1 VREIQFPHEH
11 EKDMVTFI
19 IITLIKILIVFVF
32 FLLMIAYL
40 TWLERKLL
48 GHFQVRLG
56 PMRVGPHGLLQP
68 IADGIKLLFKEEVTP
83 AKVNKFIYNLAPLLT
98 FIPALIIMA
107 VIPFGDQIRIFG
119 QSIHLV
125 ISDFNMGILY
135 VFAVTSLGVYGIVL
149 AGWSSN
155 NKYSLLGGLRSSAQ
169 MISYEVSLA
178 LSLIGVFMIAGS
190 LSLVEIVK
198 AQDKLFNWFIFRQP
212 LGFILYIVCAIAEI
226 NRTPFDLPEADNEL
240 VAGYYTEY
248 SSMKFAMFF
257 LGEYGNMINVSALAT
272 TLFLGGW
279 QGPFLPP
286 VLWFLIK
293 LVAVLFFFIWI
304 RATLPRFRY
313 DQLMNFGWKVLL
325 PLALLNILLTGT
337 IMVL

>member
-1 VREIQFPHEH
+1 MIP
-11 EKDMVTFI
+11 FI
-19 IITLIKILIVFVF
+19 IITLIKILVVFVV

-68 IADGIKLLFKEEVTP
+68 FADGIKLLFKEELVP
-83 AKVNKFIYNLAPLLT
+83 ANVNRFIYNLAPILV

-107 VIPFGDQIRIFG
+107 VIPFGDRITILG
-119 QSIHLV
+119 QKVDLV

-135 VFAVTSLGVYGIVL
+135 VFAITSLGVYGLVL

-178 LSLIGVFMIAGS
+178 LSLIGVLMIAGS

-198 AQDKLFNWFIFRQP
+198 AQDKFFNWFIFRQP
-212 LGFILYIVCAIAEI
+212 LGFLLYLVCIIAEI
-226 NRTPFDLPEADNEL
+226 NRAPFDLPEAENEL

-257 LGEYGNMINVSALAT
+257 LGEYGSMINAGALAT

-286 VLWFLIK
+286 VVWFLIK
-293 LVAVLFFFIWI
+293 LCAFLFLYIWL

-325 PLALLNILLTGT
+325 PLALLNILITGVV
-337 IMVL
+337 ILL

>member
-1 VREIQFPHEH
+1 
-11 EKDMVTFI
+11 MVTFI
-19 IITLIKILIVFVF
+19 IISIIKIFVVFVV

-68 IADGIKLLFKEEVTP
+68 FADGIKLLFKEEVVP
-83 AKVNKFIYNLAPLLT
+83 SNVNKFIYNLAPLLV

-107 VIPFGDQIRIFG
+107 VIPFGDQITIFG
-119 QSIHLV
+119 QKINLV

-135 VFAVTSLGVYGIVL
+135 IFAVTSLSVYGLVL

-169 MISYEVSLA
+169 MISYEVSLV
-178 LSLIGVFMIAGS
+178 LSLIGVLMIAGS
-190 LSLVEIVK
+190 LSLVDIVK
-198 AQDKLFNWFIFRQP
+198 AQDKFFNWFIFRQP
-212 LGFILYIVCAIAEI
+212 LGFLLYLVCAIAET
-226 NRTPFDLPEADNEL
+226 NRAPFDLPEAENEL
-240 VAGYYTEY
+240 VAGFYTEY

-257 LGEYGNMINVSALAT
+257 LGEYGSMINVGAVAT

-279 QGPFLPP
+279 HGPFLPP

-293 LVAVLFFFIWI
+293 LCAFLFFYIWL

-325 PLALLNILLTGT
+325 PLALLNVFTTG
-337 IMVL
+337 IVMII

>member
-1 VREIQFPHEH
+1 MTKKKNDLQNMLAFL
-11 EKDMVTFI
+11 
-19 IITLIKILIVFVF
+19 IITLIKILIVFVV
-32 FLLMIAYL
+32 FLLIIAYL

-56 PMRVGPHGLLQP
+56 PMRVGPHGLFQP
-68 IADGIKLLFKEEVTP
+68 FADGIKLLFKEEITP
-83 AKVNKFIYNLAPLLT
+83 ANVNKFIYNLAPLLI
-98 FIPALIIMA
+98 FIPSLIIVA
-107 VIPFGDQIRIFG
+107 VIPFGDQVRIFG
-119 QSIHLV
+119 QTIDLV
-125 ISDFNMGILY
+125 ISNFNMGILY
-135 VFAVTSLGVYGIVL
+135 IFAVTSLGVYGVVL

-190 LSLVEIVK
+190 LSLVDIVK
-198 AQDKLFNWFIFRQP
+198 AQDKFFSWFIFRQP
-212 LGFILYIVCAIAEI
+212 LGFLLYLVCAIAET
-226 NRTPFDLPEADNEL
+226 NRAPFDLPEAENEL
-240 VAGYYTEY
+240 VAGFLTEY
-248 SSMKFAMFF
+248 SAMKFAMMY

-279 QGPFLPP
+279 QGPILPP

-293 LVAVLFFFIWI
+293 LCAFLFFYIWI

-325 PLALLNILLTGT
+325 PLALLNVLVTG
-337 IMVL
+337 IVMVI

>member
-1 VREIQFPHEH
+1 MI
-11 EKDMVTFI
+11 TFI
-19 IITLIKILIVFVF
+19 IISIIKILVVFVV

-68 IADGIKLLFKEEVTP
+68 IADGIKLLFKEDIVP
-83 AKVNKFIYNLAPLLT
+83 ANVHKFIYNLAPLLV

-107 VIPFGDQIRIFG
+107 VIPFGDQITIFG
-119 QSIHLV
+119 QSIDLV

-135 VFAVTSLGVYGIVL
+135 IFAVTSLGVYGLVL

-178 LSLIGVFMIAGS
+178 LSLIGVLMIAGS
-190 LSLVEIVK
+190 LSLVDIVK
-198 AQDKLFNWFIFRQP
+198 AQDSFFNWFIFRQP
-212 LGFILYIVCAIAEI
+212 LGFILYLICAIAET
-226 NRTPFDLPEADNEL
+226 NRTPFDLPEAENEL
-240 VAGYYTEY
+240 VAGFHTEY

-257 LGEYGNMINVSALAT
+257 LGEYGSMINVGAVAT

-293 LVAVLFFFIWI
+293 LCAFLFFFIWL

-325 PLALLNILLTGT
+325 PLALLNILITGVVM
-337 IMVL
+337 II